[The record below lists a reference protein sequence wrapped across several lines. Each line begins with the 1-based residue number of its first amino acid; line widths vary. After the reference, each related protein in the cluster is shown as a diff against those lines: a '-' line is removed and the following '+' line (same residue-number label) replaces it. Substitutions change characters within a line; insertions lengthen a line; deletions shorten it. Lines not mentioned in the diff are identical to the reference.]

1 MRTLLVV
8 ATLLVSATANAAAGE
23 VIVGGGL
30 AFGTDIA
37 TPGLQLNGYYAFDRQ
52 SKLSNLRLGLDI
64 DVFLSNTDD
73 VPPQYK
79 LSQSWADFNTN
90 AQYVFLA
97 PKDRPFLF
105 YGLAGLNFAFVGAK
119 TEYYDGINQR
129 DIDANAFKL
138 GVNLGVG
145 GEYGVDVGE
154 RNGADFAFFGEAKY
168 VVSDADQFVFTAG
181 VRVALPIGGGDPPSA
196 APLVTSVTSASD
208 SGG

>member
-129 DIDANAFKL
+129 DIE
-138 GVNLGVG
+138 VG
-145 GEYGVDVGE
+145 HQVDVLVVEVDGQE
-154 RNGADFAFFGEAKY
+154 FFETAKADH
-168 VVSDADQFVFTAG
+168 
-181 VRVALPIGGGDPPSA
+181 ALN
-196 APLVTSVTSASD
+196 LVTSRLQNFRETFRESAKVLNY
-208 SGG
+208 